1 MSKKIIVYL
10 LIPSLTLFSILI
22 HAKSP
27 IVTNELS
34 PPPSPQKIIVWQ
46 HTVDYPNKILM
57 SILIQAFEVTREEYG
72 DYEIISSSPMEQRR
86 AVSKLSKRY
95 KDTLDIA
102 HLASNVSRE
111 KNATAI
117 RIPLISGLSGYRVC
131 LIKPNNQP
139 KFTNISNKQD
149 FINKGITIGQ
159 QQDWP
164 DTKILT
170 SNGINVQTSYKYSLL
185 FRQLDKQRFDCFLR
199 GINEI
204 SDEVEQNSNTHF
216 VIEDNLLFYYPQPL
230 FFFVNN
236 NRPELVERLTKGL
249 TKLKEEG
256 VLADLLAENFQLKM
270 NKLHLNSR
278 TLIRL
283 NNPILPK
290 ESLQSIEPI
299 PWLNELINA
308 QGSLE
313 SNKAN

>member
-1 MSKKIIVYL
+1 MLKKIIISFLVS
-10 LIPSLTLFSILI
+10 SLTLFSILI
-22 HAKSP
+22 HARSP
-27 IVTNELS
+27 IVTT
-34 PPPSPQKIIVWQ
+34 PPSNLVTKQKIIVWQ
-46 HTVDYPNKILM
+46 HTIDYPNKILM
-57 SILIQAFEVTREEYG
+57 SILLQALDLTREQYG
-72 DYEIISSSPMEQRR
+72 DYEIISSLPMEQRR

-131 LIKPNNQP
+131 LIKPNNQA
-139 KFTNISNKQD
+139 KFTNINNKQD

-204 SDEVEQNSNTHF
+204 SDELELNSNTHF
-216 VIEDNLLFYYPQPL
+216 VIENNLLFYYPLPL

-236 NRPELVERLTKGL
+236 NRPELIERLTKGL
-249 TKLKEEG
+249 TILKEEG
-256 VLADLLAENFQLKM
+256 VLADLLATHFQQKM
-270 NKLHLNSR
+270 HQLQLNNR

-283 NNPILPK
+283 DNPILSS

-299 PWLNELINA
+299 PWLNELINH
-308 QGSLE
+308 QDSLG

>member
-1 MSKKIIVYL
+1 MLNKIIVYIL
-10 LIPSLTLFSILI
+10 VAPLTLFSILI

-27 IVTNELS
+27 SVNTEANNTTS
-34 PPPSPQKIIVWQ
+34 TVKIIVWQ
-46 HTVDYPNKILM
+46 HTIDYPNKILM
-57 SILIQAFEVTREEYG
+57 SILLQAFEETREEYG

-131 LIKPNNQP
+131 LIKPSNQS
-139 KFTNISNKQD
+139 KFTNIKNKQD
-149 FINKGITIGQ
+149 FIDKGITIGQ

-170 SNGINVQTSYKYSLL
+170 SNGIDVQTSYKYSLL

-199 GINEI
+199 GVNEI

-216 VIEDNLLFYYPQPL
+216 VIEDNLLFYYPLPL

-236 NRPELVERLTKGL
+236 NRPEIIERLTKGL
-249 TKLKEEG
+249 SKLKEQG
-256 VLADLLAENFQLKM
+256 VLADLLAENFQQKM
-270 NKLHLNSR
+270 HQLHLNNR

-283 NNPILPK
+283 DNPILPK

-299 PWLNELINA
+299 PWLNELINH
-308 QGSLE
+308 QDSLE